1 MRRFVWNAMA
11 LSIIA
16 ISCTQGGPS
25 IQPLKTAL
33 QNYFGGG
40 YLIYSLPGR
49 GPYYAPGALLRYQ
62 DKAEVLVW
70 PRERCFNLETV
81 KSVAYAPRSEW
92 SDTVDVGA
100 SLNVFIPQAATTI
113 EPELRRKAVER
124 TTLQFG
130 SFELEALVEGAVIQH
145 QKSDRFAQE
154 CREEYGKK
162 RFLVLGTIGSKLIR
176 FKVNSSEDLEAAL
189 GVKLQNLP
197 IGGKASVRKSGAS
210 ENILEVTLDEP
221 VIIGYIPGLL
231 LKEEGGGGPP
241 TLGGPDEGSY
251 RVRPLSIDE
260 AVGFREG
267 S

>member
-1 MRRFVWNAMA
+1 MRRFVWNA
-11 LSIIA
+11 LVLGIIA
-16 ISCTQGGPS
+16 VGCTQGGPS

-49 GPYYAPGALLRYQ
+49 GPYYVPGALLRYQ
-62 DKAEVLVW
+62 EKAEVLVW

-100 SLNVFIPQAATTI
+100 SLNVLIPQAAVTL

-130 SFELEALVEGAVIQH
+130 NFELESLVEGAVIQH
-145 QKSDRFAQE
+145 QKSDRFAPE

-162 RFLVLGTIGSKLIR
+162 RFLVLGTVGSKLIR
-176 FKVNSSEDLEAAL
+176 FKMNSGEDLDAAL
-189 GVKLQNLP
+189 GAKLQNLP
-197 IGGKASVRKSGAS
+197 IGGKASIRKSTAN
-210 ENILEVTLDEP
+210 ENVMEVTLDEP
-221 VIIGYIPGLL
+221 IIIGYIPGLL
-231 LKEEGGGGPP
+231 LKEEGGAPP
-241 TLGGPDEGSY
+241 TLGGPEEGTY

-260 AVGFREG
+260 AAGFREG